1 MAEPERP
8 RPDGS
13 AHAGPLPVEE
23 VEARAARLGITIE
36 RVLEELG
43 SIAFAKITRI
53 VSWDAEKLTMTASGQ
68 LCETD
73 KAAVAEIV
81 ASAKD
86 QKVYRIKMFDKTPA
100 LALLIR
106 WFWMLEK
113 LKRGANDDEQ
123 IDDDGED
130 PREFLIRELARLRA
144 RRAGDGGAHRANAEA
159 ESSEAPAPVGI
170 LAAT

>member
-1 MAEPERP
+1 
-8 RPDGS
+8 
-13 AHAGPLPVEE
+13 LPVEE

-53 VSWDAEKLTMTASGQ
+53 VSWDTDTLVMTASGK
-68 LCETD
+68 LGETD
-73 KAAVAEIV
+73 KAAIAEIV

-113 LKRGANDDEQ
+113 LKRGANEGEQ
-123 IDDDGED
+123 VDDDGED
-130 PREFLIRELARLRA
+130 PRQFLIRELARLRA

-159 ESSEAPAPVGI
+159 ESSEAPVPVGI

>member
-1 MAEPERP
+1 MAEPQRP

-13 AHAGPLPVEE
+13 APAGPLPVEDIG
-23 VEARAARLGITIE
+23 ARAARLGITLE

-43 SIAFAKITRI
+43 SIAFTKITRI
-53 VSWDAEKLTMTASGQ
+53 VSWDAQKLTMTASGE
-68 LCETD
+68 LGETD

-86 QKVYRIKMFDKTPA
+86 QKIYRVKMFDKTPA

-113 LKRGANDDEQ
+113 LKRGANEGEQ
-123 IDDDGED
+123 VYDDGED
-130 PREFLIRELARLRA
+130 PHEFLIREFDRIAAEKRKRS
-144 RRAGDGGAHRANAEA
+144 GDPNAQ
-159 ESSEAPAPVGI
+159 P
-170 LAAT
+170 

>member
-1 MAEPERP
+1 MAEPHRP

-13 AHAGPLPVEE
+13 ALAGPLPVEE
-23 VEARAARLGITIE
+23 VAERAARLGITIE

-53 VSWDAEKLTMTASGQ
+53 VSWDAEKLTMTASGK
-68 LCETD
+68 LGETD

-113 LKRGANDDEQ
+113 LKRGANEGEQ
-123 IDDDGED
+123 VDDDGED

-144 RRAGDGGAHRANAEA
+144 RRAGGGADPKPADAEG
-159 ESSEAPAPVGI
+159 SGAPAPVGI